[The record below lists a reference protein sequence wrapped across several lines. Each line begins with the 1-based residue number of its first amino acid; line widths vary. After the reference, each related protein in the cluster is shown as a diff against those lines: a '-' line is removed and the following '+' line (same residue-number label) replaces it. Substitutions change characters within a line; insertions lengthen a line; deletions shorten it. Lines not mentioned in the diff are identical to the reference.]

1 MAGSRPSRI
10 KVLADEPRAA
20 SGPSTEA
27 AVDLRGLTSY
37 RSEQESKQAGGC
49 LIVFPQSAYRQ
60 VVTHLS
66 EDTSREHGGFLLGY
80 ETWSEEA
87 RAAVVVVEHAIPA
100 KFTSGTPVRLTFT
113 KESWR
118 NLDEITEK
126 LSQNGHRP
134 IRVGWYHSHPNISIF
149 LSHWDLDV
157 CKEFDRRQN
166 PIALV
171 VDPVNRR
178 GGFFVRE
185 KSGYKPHS
193 VLGFLER
200 HDLQKESIVDW
211 TNLTR
216 SDNGGGIDSD
226 RQTEGLPQ
234 DVDLM
239 KLQKQLDEMSSRIG
253 RASSRSRALAVTM
266 LLAALLIAG
275 SFYLLDRKIDRED
288 ANLQQE
294 SAQLRAQMTDLANAV
309 VDFEHNQASH
319 AQPANVDQSKQSV
332 PEEAP
337 KVMTPAKESTKIPP
351 KPAKDNKHAAGAPTG
366 DTGKG
371 KGQEKDPKAGTLASH
386 DSKATPPASGST
398 PPTPAGNGAKS
409 DQSGKPDVFPDA
421 TKAAPTAT
429 TPQPPTNVSVPAV
442 DSKPAG
448 NDPKPDGDGAKPA
461 SSDPNNSAPAHPDG
475 PSGASQDW

>member
-1 MAGSRPSRI
+1 MAGSKPSRI

-20 SGPSTEA
+20 SGLSTQSA
-27 AVDLRGLTSY
+27 ISLRGLTSH
-37 RSEQESKQAGGC
+37 RSEKESREVGSC

-87 RAAVVVVEHAIPA
+87 HAPVVVVEHAIPA

-118 NLDEITEK
+118 HLDEITEN

-185 KSGYKPHS
+185 KSGYKPHT

-216 SDNGGGIDSD
+216 ADNGIEVAS
-226 RQTEGLPQ
+226 GLQAAGVPQ
-234 DVDLM
+234 GVDLV
-239 KLQKQLDEMSSRIG
+239 KLQMQLDEMSNRIG
-253 RASSRSRALAVTM
+253 RVSSRSRAWALTI
-266 LLAALLIAG
+266 LLAALLTAA
-275 SFYLLDRKIDRED
+275 SSYLLDRKIDREG
-288 ANLQQE
+288 ASLQEE
-294 SAQLRAQMTDLANAV
+294 SAELKAQMSDVMKAV
-309 VDFEHNQASH
+309 VDFER
-319 AQPANVDQSKQSV
+319 AQTSRGQPVSENQSKESPSQDT
-332 PEEAP
+332 P
-337 KVMTPAKESTKIPP
+337 KTMTPAKESTKIPA
-351 KPAKDNKHAAGAPTG
+351 KPAKDGKRAAGVPADDIGKGKAKEQETEAKAGTSASHDAKLGQHAAGST
-366 DTGKG
+366 
-371 KGQEKDPKAGTLASH
+371 AS
-386 DSKATPPASGST
+386 
-398 PPTPAGNGAKS
+398 TPAGSAAKS
-409 DQSGKPDVFPDA
+409 DQGAKPDVFPDA
-421 TKAAPTAT
+421 TKVAPTAT
-429 TPQPPTNVSVPAV
+429 APQPPTNGSTPAV
-442 DSKPAG
+442 DSKPAEK
-448 NDPKPDGDGAKPA
+448 DSKPDGDGSKPS
-461 SSDPNNSAPAHPDG
+461 SSDPNTSAPARPDG
-475 PSGASQDW
+475 PSGVF